1 MRTPRTLSRA
11 RDAGA
16 SAGLPMTRTGHA
28 VPQADPLLD
37 SATVVGD
44 AATEDELEGQSR
56 VAAAGDRETSI
67 RRSLEVLLSLGS
79 EAAIENGGLGVTR
92 IADLLGREKSQV
104 SRTLKTLAE
113 FGLVDRDAE
122 SLAYRLGWRIY
133 ALAGLAGDRRLLELA
148 RPILRQLVEAFEE
161 RAFLS
166 ILQGSGTLTLLSE
179 SAPTSLQ
186 ASGWVGRETPAYCT
200 SVGQALLLDH
210 DAAGLE
216 RIFRGVSFRAL
227 GPGTPGS
234 LDELAE
240 RIDRSRARGYAI
252 ADEEM
257 EPGLVAAAAPVR
269 DASGRIVA
277 ALNVSGPKF
286 RVGDRLD
293 EVGNALV
300 AAAADLGSLL
310 AGRPETTSP

>member
-1 MRTPRTLSRA
+1 MSGPSGKPAATA
-11 RDAGA
+11 RDAE
-16 SAGLPMTRTGHA
+16 R
-28 VPQADPLLD
+28 LLD
-37 SATVVGD
+37 SSTVVGD
-44 AATEDELEGQSR
+44 GATSDDADR
-56 VAAAGDRETSI
+56 VSPAVAPGDRETSI

-79 EAAIENGGLGVTR
+79 EPAIESGGLGVTR

-104 SRTLKTLAE
+104 SRTLKTLAT
-113 FGLVDRDAE
+113 FGLVDRDPD

-133 ALAGLAGDRRLLELA
+133 ALASLAGDRRLLDLA
-148 RPILRQLVEAFEE
+148 RPILRQLVDAFEE

-200 SVGQALLLDH
+200 SVGQVLLFDE
-210 DAAGLE
+210 DDAGL
-216 RIFRGVSFRAL
+216 RRVFGGVTFRPL
-227 GPGTPGS
+227 GPGTPRNLEEFAG
-234 LDELAE
+234 
-240 RIDRSRARGYAI
+240 RIAAGRERGYAL

-286 RVGDRLD
+286 RLGDRLD
-293 EVGNALV
+293 EAGAALV
-300 AAAADLGSLL
+300 AAAADLSAAL
-310 AGRPETTSP
+310 AGRPDAPT

>member
-1 MRTPRTLSRA
+1 VTEPVL
-11 RDAGA
+11 
-16 SAGLPMTRTGHA
+16 H
-28 VPQADPLLD
+28 

-44 AATEDELEGQSR
+44 AATGDDAGRASPP
-56 VAAAGDRETSI
+56 VSPGDRETSI

-79 EAAIENGGLGVTR
+79 EPAIESGGLGVTR

-104 SRTLKTLAE
+104 SRTLKTLAS
-113 FGLVDRDAE
+113 FGLVDRDADT
-122 SLAYRLGWRIY
+122 LAYRLGWRIY
-133 ALAGLAGDRRLLELA
+133 ALASLAGDRRMLDLA
-148 RPILRQLVEAFEE
+148 RPILKQLVDTFEE

-166 ILQGSGTLTLLSE
+166 ILQGSSTRTLLSE

-200 SVGQALLLDH
+200 SVGQVLLLDEGP
-210 DAAGLE
+210 AGLE
-216 RIFRGVSFRAL
+216 RLFGGITFQQL
-227 GPGTPGS
+227 GPGTPRTLQEFS
-234 LDELAE
+234 E
-240 RIDRSRARGYAI
+240 RIERSRERGYAI

-286 RVGDRLD
+286 RLGDRLD
-293 EVGNALV
+293 EAGAALV
-300 AAAADLGSLL
+300 AAAADLSAAL
-310 AGRPETTSP
+310 AGRPEPPAR

>member
-1 MRTPRTLSRA
+1 M
-11 RDAGA
+11 
-16 SAGLPMTRTGHA
+16 
-28 VPQADPLLD
+28 
-37 SATVVGD
+37 
-44 AATEDELEGQSR
+44 
-56 VAAAGDRETSI
+56 
-67 RRSLEVLLSLGS
+67 LLSLGS
-79 EAAIENGGLGVTR
+79 EAAIESGGLGVTR

-148 RPILRQLVEAFEE
+148 RPILQQIVEAFEE

-200 SVGQALLLDH
+200 SVGQALLFDH
-210 DAAGLE
+210 DAAELQ
-216 RIFRGVSFRAL
+216 RTFRGVSFRAM
-227 GPGTPGS
+227 GPGTPKS
-234 LDELAE
+234 LDDLAG
-240 RIDRSRARGYAI
+240 RIARGRARGYAT

-286 RVGDRLD
+286 RLGDRLD
-293 EVGNALV
+293 DAGNALV
-300 AAAADLGSLL
+300 AAAAKLATAL
-310 AGRPETTSP
+310 AGRPDAAAR

>member
-1 MRTPRTLSRA
+1 MSAPA
-11 RDAGA
+11 PDDAG
-16 SAGLPMTRTGHA
+16 R
-28 VPQADPLLD
+28 LLD

-44 AATEDELEGQSR
+44 AATSDEADGVSPA
-56 VAAAGDRETSI
+56 VAPGDRETSI

-79 EAAIENGGLGVTR
+79 EPAIESGGLGVTR

-104 SRTLKTLAE
+104 SRTLKTLAT
-113 FGLVDRDAE
+113 FGLVDRDPD

-133 ALAGLAGDRRLLELA
+133 ALASLAGDRRLLDLA
-148 RPILRQLVEAFEE
+148 RPILRQLVDTFEE

-200 SVGQALLLDH
+200 SVGQVLLFDE
-210 DAAGLE
+210 DDAGLA
-216 RIFRGVSFRAL
+216 RVFGDVTFRPL
-227 GPGTPGS
+227 GPGTPRS
-234 LDELAE
+234 LEEFAG
-240 RIDRSRARGYAI
+240 RIAVSRERGYAL

-257 EPGLVAAAAPVR
+257 EAGLVAAAAPVR
-269 DASGRIVA
+269 DPAGRIVA

-286 RVGDRLD
+286 RLGDRLD
-293 EVGNALV
+293 EAGVALV
-300 AAAADLGSLL
+300 AAASDLSAAL
-310 AGRPETTSP
+310 AGRPEPPQA

>member
-1 MRTPRTLSRA
+1 
-11 RDAGA
+11 
-16 SAGLPMTRTGHA
+16 
-28 VPQADPLLD
+28 
-37 SATVVGD
+37 VVGD
-44 AATEDELEGQSR
+44 AATGDDDGVIPA
-56 VAAAGDRETSI
+56 VAPGDRETSI

-104 SRTLKTLAE
+104 SRTLKTLAT
-113 FGLVDRDAE
+113 FGLVDRDPD

-133 ALAGLAGDRRLLELA
+133 ALASLAGDRRMLDLA
-148 RPILRQLVEAFEE
+148 RPILRQLVDTFEE

-200 SVGQALLLDH
+200 SVGQVLLLDE
-210 DAAGLE
+210 DTAGLE
-216 RIFRGVSFRAL
+216 RVFGGVTFRPL
-227 GPGTPGS
+227 GPGTPSS
-234 LDELAE
+234 LEELAR
-240 RIDRSRARGYAI
+240 RIEASRARGYAI

-269 DASGRIVA
+269 DPSGRIVA

-286 RVGDRLD
+286 RLGDRLD
-293 EVGNALV
+293 EAGVALV
-300 AAAADLGSLL
+300 AAAADLSAAL
-310 AGRPETTSP
+310 AGRPDPPA

>member
-1 MRTPRTLSRA
+1 VSGTPRNPVPFTQ
-11 RDAGA
+11 DAE
-16 SAGLPMTRTGHA
+16 R
-28 VPQADPLLD
+28 LLD

-44 AATEDELEGQSR
+44 AATSDDADGVSPA
-56 VAAAGDRETSI
+56 VAAGDRETSI

-79 EAAIENGGLGVTR
+79 EAAIESGGLGVTR

-104 SRTLKTLAE
+104 SRTLKTLAT
-113 FGLVDRDAE
+113 FGLVDRDPD

-133 ALAGLAGDRRLLELA
+133 ALASLAGDRRLLDLA
-148 RPILRQLVEAFEE
+148 RPILRQLVDAFEE

-200 SVGQALLLDH
+200 SVGQVLLIDE
-210 DAAGLE
+210 DAAGL
-216 RIFRGVSFRAL
+216 RRVFGGVTFRQL
-227 GPGTPGS
+227 GPGTPRS
-234 LDELAE
+234 LDDLAD
-240 RIDRSRARGYAI
+240 RIAVSRERGYAI

-269 DASGRIVA
+269 DPSGRIVA

-286 RVGDRLD
+286 RLGDRLD
-293 EVGNALV
+293 EAGAALVV
-300 AAAADLGSLL
+300 AAAELSAAL
-310 AGRPETTSP
+310 AGRPEPPTA

>member
-1 MRTPRTLSRA
+1 
-11 RDAGA
+11 
-16 SAGLPMTRTGHA
+16 
-28 VPQADPLLD
+28 
-37 SATVVGD
+37 VVGD
-44 AATEDELEGQSR
+44 AATSDDADR
-56 VAAAGDRETSI
+56 VSPAVAPGDRETRI

-79 EAAIENGGLGVTR
+79 EPAIESGGLGVTR

-104 SRTLKTLAE
+104 SRTLKTLAT
-113 FGLVDRDAE
+113 FGLVDRDPD

-133 ALAGLAGDRRLLELA
+133 ALASLAGDRRLLDLA
-148 RPILRQLVEAFEE
+148 RPILRQLVDAFEE

-200 SVGQALLLDH
+200 SVGQVLLLDA
-210 DAAGLE
+210 DDAGL
-216 RIFRGVSFRAL
+216 RRVFSDVTFRPL
-227 GPGTPGS
+227 GPGTPRNLEEFAG
-234 LDELAE
+234 
-240 RIDRSRARGYAI
+240 RIAASRERGYAL

-286 RVGDRLD
+286 RLGDRLD
-293 EVGNALV
+293 EAGAALV
-300 AAAADLGSLL
+300 AAAADLSAAL
-310 AGRPETTSP
+310 AGRPDPSP